1 MSVHHETQ
9 PRGISIRLVHAA
21 MFLCAIAAAV
31 LLIVSMQQ
39 SSSVFSKLSAE
50 TGNYIVRQSAAHG
63 LMEASDYLSEMVQR
77 FTLDGDR
84 TFMDSYFDEA
94 YVSKR
99 REQAITAMSEND
111 ADPRL
116 VQQLQEA
123 MEESQTLMFR
133 EYYAMK
139 LVTEAKEMTEIP
151 ETLRAIE
158 LKTED
163 SFLLPDEK
171 MELAQ
176 EMVMGSEYY
185 ASKERIRTKLKTNL
199 DMLDEQMNATRQE
212 TSARMMQDLNRNRI
226 ITIAVIVLLFV
237 LLWMTAHMSTIPLI
251 RAERAAREKKPV
263 PVIGA
268 KEFRYM
274 AEHYNGLMNSTEPDS
289 ETDGGEE

>member
-63 LMEASDYLSEMVQR
+63 LMEASDYLTEMVQR

>member
-251 RAERAAREKKPV
+251 RAERAKKEKKPV

>member
-63 LMEASDYLSEMVQR
+63 LMEASDYLTEMVQR

-274 AEHYNGLMNSTEPDS
+274 AEQYNGLMNSTEPDS

>member
-63 LMEASDYLSEMVQR
+63 LMEASDYLTEMVQR

-226 ITIAVIVLLFV
+226 ITIAVIVLLFA

>member
-63 LMEASDYLSEMVQR
+63 LMEASDYLTEMVQR

-176 EMVMGSEYY
+176 
-185 ASKERIRTKLKTNL
+185 
-199 DMLDEQMNATRQE
+199 
-212 TSARMMQDLNRNRI
+212 
-226 ITIAVIVLLFV
+226 
-237 LLWMTAHMSTIPLI
+237 
-251 RAERAAREKKPV
+251 
-263 PVIGA
+263 
-268 KEFRYM
+268 
-274 AEHYNGLMNSTEPDS
+274 
-289 ETDGGEE
+289 